1 MAGHPALVAARQG
14 GGPSWSAE
22 TPASTSLGGGLLGWL
37 PQTSLATTQFSV
49 RGLGPEPA
57 EPAAGSTRDVEG
69 GADEDQAYEDD
80 EHFEDEA
87 GEGLAGSFSAST
99 EEPRKAGPFAPRRR
113 SAEIQQLPLTVE
125 QSMFEL
131 KRDLWGAPGTHRNAR
146 RARRKE
152 WKVIAGCC

>member
-69 GADEDQAYEDD
+69 GADETD
-80 EHFEDEA
+80 
-87 GEGLAGSFSAST
+87 
-99 EEPRKAGPFAPRRR
+99 
-113 SAEIQQLPLTVE
+113 
-125 QSMFEL
+125 
-131 KRDLWGAPGTHRNAR
+131 
-146 RARRKE
+146 
-152 WKVIAGCC
+152 